1 MMHTLRSESIKF
13 RTVRS
18 QLVLAA
24 IATIF
29 PVGVTAAFASFAKG
43 DGNGPEPA
51 SIFQFLTGSSII
63 MVMLLGVMGAVGITS
78 EFSNNTIRPTFAAT
92 PRRGRVI
99 GAKAIVTG
107 GAAALVAVVVLVVGL
122 GLSAAIMSARSN
134 TGSFADVGE
143 WPVAALG
150 LVVFSVLMALLGLG
164 LGLLIRSS
172 PGSIA
177 VLILWPLLVENIVG
191 GLLSLAGIDGARKYM
206 PYAAG
211 TALFRTDTQPD
222 ELGRLAGGIVLAV
235 FVGIVLALGSVT
247 AARRDA

>member
-1 MMHTLRSESIKF
+1 MIHTLRSESIKF
-13 RTVRS
+13 RTVRTN
-18 QLVLAA
+18 LVLAIVA
-24 IATIF
+24 TLFPIA
-29 PVGVTAAFASFAKG
+29 VTTAFASFAKG
-43 DGNGPEPA
+43 DGQGPQPS

-92 PRRGRVI
+92 PKRRRVI
-99 GAKAIVTG
+99 AAKAIVTG

-122 GLSAAIMSARSN
+122 GVSAAVLSARSN
-134 TGSFADVGE
+134 TASFADVDAL
-143 WPVAALG
+143 PTAAIG

-177 VLILWPLLVENIVG
+177 VLILWPLLVENIVA
-191 GLLSLAGIDGARKYM
+191 GLLSLAGLDNARKWM

-211 TALFRTDTQPD
+211 SALFRTDSQPD
-222 ELGRLAGGIVLAV
+222 ELGRLAGGLVLAA
-235 FVGIVLALGSVT
+235 FVAVVLGLGSFS